1 MHLNTLPAAGL
12 VVMSALLQGRVSG
25 EVDFQRDI
33 APFFAEYCL
42 ECHGPDAS
50 KGGLNLTSLEGAT
63 KELKSGARGILPGD
77 PDRSALVHRLTS
89 SDVEEAMPPR
99 EKAKRPPPEAAAL
112 LREWIAAGA
121 PWAEHWA
128 FRRVERPPVPPG
140 PAHPVDAFI
149 GTRLAAEGIAPR
161 PEADRWTLI
170 KRLSYDLTGL
180 PPAAEDAVQFV
191 ADASPD
197 AYAELVDRLLA
208 SPHFGERWGRHWLD
222 RARYADSDG
231 YEKDSPRPD
240 AWRYRDWVIRAVN
253 RDLPFDQFTLQQ
265 LAGDL
270 LPEAD
275 PEAHLATA
283 FHRQT
288 LTNREG
294 GVDQEQFRVEA
305 VFDRT
310 ETTATVWMG
319 LTAGCARCHNHKY
332 DRISQQEY
340 YQLFAFFNDADEST
354 ARVSKSPEEMGAFEK
369 EHAGVLKSLGELESK
384 RRLAEE
390 RLRAGLASWAAEMAV
405 QQRALAGSGEAVPAA
420 AEITEVS
427 ARDEAGNP
435 VGGFTRMEDGSWLA
449 AKTDAAAEYALTVAP
464 PPGIVSGLRLHLLTD
479 DSLPGKGPGTARSGN
494 FVLSDVMAECNGTPL
509 RLHSAAVDFAQKG
522 YPASAVLDEDP
533 ATGWAVSP
541 RHGKSH
547 VLTLQIANAVPDVPD
562 RKLHMRLVQRYQG
575 AAHRLGRF
583 RLEVLT
589 GATEAALL
597 PKGALAAVRLDPGKW
612 TAAHE
617 KDMLDWLAASDPE
630 CRRIDAEIQAL
641 QLRAAEPP
649 LMEVRVLS
657 QRGNPRATRV
667 FHRGE
672 FLSPGETV
680 EPGLP
685 SVLPPLPDS
694 QAGRANR
701 LDLARW
707 LVSRDHPLTSRVAV
721 NQIWHHL
728 FGQGLV
734 RTVADFG
741 VRGEKPSHPAL
752 LDWLA
757 AEFMETG
764 WSRKRLIRLIVTSAA
779 YRRSSAGR
787 PDLQERDPL
796 NRLLARQNRVR
807 VEGEIVRDLHLAVSG
822 LLSRRIGGPSVFP
835 DMPPEVAEVS
845 YANNFKWV
853 TSTGEDRWRRG
864 LYTFF
869 KRTAPHPDLMTFD
882 CPDANIACVDRD
894 VSNTPLQALTTL
906 NATAFSAAAVALA
919 ERTLRGGGDD
929 AAKLA
934 SVIRSVLI
942 RPAREEET
950 ALLRRLLEQ
959 SRRFYQSH
967 PEEAAALT
975 KGSENSGPEL
985 AAWTVTVRSLL
996 NTDEFITRE

>member
-1 MHLNTLPAAGL
+1 MHLNKLPVAAL
-12 VVMSALLQGRVSG
+12 VAVSALLPGRVSG

-50 KGGLNLTSLEGAT
+50 KGGLNLTIPAGAT
-63 KELKSGARGILPGD
+63 RELKSGARGILPGNPDGSAVLQRLLHDD
-77 PDRSALVHRLTS
+77 PEV
-89 SDVEEAMPPR
+89 AMPPE
-99 EKAKRPPPEAAAL
+99 EKAKRPPPEAIARV
-112 LREWIAAGA
+112 REWISAGA

-128 FRRVERPPVPPG
+128 FQRVERPVVPPG
-140 PAHPVDAFI
+140 AAHPVDAFI
-149 GTRLAAEGIAPR
+149 EASLAGEDIAPG
-161 PEADRWTLI
+161 PEADRWTLM

-180 PPAAEDAVQFV
+180 PPTAEEAEQFV
-191 ADASPD
+191 RDPSPD
-197 AYAELVDRLLA
+197 AFLEVADRMLE

-222 RARYADSDG
+222 KARYADSDG

-253 RDLPFDQFTLQQ
+253 ADLPFDQFTLQQ

-270 LPEAD
+270 LPEAS
-275 PEAHLATA
+275 PETRLATA

-354 ARVSKSPEEMGAFEK
+354 ARVAKSPEEMAAFEK
-369 EHAGVLKSLGELESK
+369 SHAGLLRRLEELESK

-390 RLRAGLASWAAEMAV
+390 RLRTGFVSWAAEMAV
-405 QQRALAGSGEAVPAA
+405 QQRALAGSGEAIPAA

-427 ARDEAGNP
+427 ASDDAGD
-435 VGGFTRMEDGSWLA
+435 VGNFTRLEDGSWLA
-449 AKTDAAAEYALTVAP
+449 AKTDSAVQYALTVAL
-464 PPGIVSGLRLHLLTD
+464 PPGIVSGLRLHVLTH
-479 DSLPGKGPGTARSGN
+479 DSLPGKGPGTAKSGN
-494 FVLSDVMAECNGTPL
+494 FVVSELTAAWNGEPL
-509 RLHSAAVDFAQKG
+509 RLHSAAADFAQKG
-522 YPASAVLDEDP
+522 YPASGVVDGDP

-541 RHGKSH
+541 HCGKPH
-547 VLTLQIANAVPDVPD
+547 VLTLQIANAVPDAPG
-562 RKLHMRLVQRYQG
+562 RKLHVRLVQRYQG

-583 RLEVLT
+583 RMEVLT
-589 GATEAALL
+589 GATETALL
-597 PKGALAAVRLDPGKW
+597 PKGALAAVRLDPDKW
-612 TAAHE
+612 TAVHE
-617 KDMLDWLAASDPE
+617 QDMLDWLASSDPE
-630 CRRIDAEIQAL
+630 CRRIDAENKV
-641 QLRAAEPP
+641 LRQTAAEPP

-657 QRGNPRATRV
+657 QRRNPRGTRV

-672 FLSPGETV
+672 FLRPGEAV

-685 SVLPPLPDS
+685 AVLPPLPDS
-694 QAGRANR
+694 QAERPTR

-707 LVSRDHPLTSRVAV
+707 LVSRDHPLTARVAV
-721 NQIWHHL
+721 NQIWQHL

-779 YRRSSAGR
+779 YRRSSESR

-796 NRLLARQNRVR
+796 NWLLARQNRVR

-822 LLSRRIGGPSVFP
+822 LLSRKIGGPSVFP

-853 TSTGEDRWRRG
+853 TSAGEDRWRRG

-882 CPDANIACVDRD
+882 CPDANTACVDRD

-919 ERTLRGGGDD
+919 ERTLSSGGDD

-934 SVIRSVLI
+934 TVIRRVLI
-942 RPAREEET
+942 RPARDEET
-950 ALLRRLLEQ
+950 ALLGRLLEQ
-959 SRRFYQSH
+959 SRGYYQKH
-967 PEEAAALT
+967 PDDAAALT
-975 KGSENSGPEL
+975 KGSADSGPEL
-985 AAWTVTVRSLL
+985 AAWTVTVRALL